1 MIGKSRNLL
10 AILATVLSLCAGPAE
25 AKDFG
30 ADALARHMDTVDPRA
45 TDRRLPPFVDGLV
58 ACEGYRAADLTCEA
72 MVWTHPDAARPEH
85 YTRNGKAILAVEDRH
100 TLLLLAQWRETARNG
115 YLCLNEPPHF
125 SLQWE
130 DDPERPVSSIYAF
143 VLTLLRERTTIPLC
157 SFWTGEGKDLV
168 EITYDASRRQVG
180 PASADDQ
187 VTRFMDSAEAV
198 RAKLRPVSG
207 K

>member
-1 MIGKSRNLL
+1 MIAKARYLL
-10 AILATVLSLCAGPAE
+10 AILAIFPGLCAGPVE

-30 ADALARHMDTVDPRA
+30 ADALTRHMDTVDPRA
-45 TDRRLPPFVDGLV
+45 TGRRLPPFDDGLV

-72 MVWTHPDAARPEH
+72 LVWTDPDAARPEQ
-85 YTRNGKAILAVEDRH
+85 YTRNGKAILAVADRH
-100 TLLLLAQWRETARNG
+100 ILLLLAQWRETARNG

-130 DDPERPVSSIYAF
+130 DDPERPVSPTDAF
-143 VLTLLRERTTIPLC
+143 ALTLLRERTTIPLC

-168 EITYDASRRQVG
+168 EITYDLSQRQVG
-180 PASADDQ
+180 PESADE

-198 RAKLRPVSG
+198 RARLRPVSG